1 MARDRIRRILPSSR
15 LHRPIPPIMLRPPSN
30 PECRC
35 RSPPFLPSHHR
46 RCATTMRWGWPSS
59 SRTFASASA
68 TAAATNANAIPSHR
82 KDDAVVAISS
92 SSSSPREGSRLPP
105 WRGGG
110 EGLRRHHRRDDDDD
124 DDGIDIDGE
133 RDDGTEYCS
142 DAVVTWTAECMRS
155 AVRCYASDVSSRG
168 GESIKLVGILVT
180 SSSSSSTS
188 GREEEEEM
196 EMDMEGNESGGE
208 SSRVDDDS
216 HRRRR
221 MTDDDT
227 HGNARYSEQI
237 AICCAAVGI
246 LYEPWRVSPS
256 RSCIENAIR
265 LGSAGRTWHIGI
277 LPGAR

>member
-15 LHRPIPPIMLRPPSN
+15 LHRPIPPTTLRPPPN

-46 RCATTMRWGWPSS
+46 RCATTMRRGWPSS
-59 SRTFASASA
+59 PRTFASASA

-168 GESIKLVGILVT
+168 ANR
-180 SSSSSSTS
+180 SSSLAYSS
-188 GREEEEEM
+188 
-196 EMDMEGNESGGE
+196 
-208 SSRVDDDS
+208 
-216 HRRRR
+216 RRRR
-221 MTDDDT
+221 RPRRVVGKRRKKWRWIWRGTSR
-227 HGNARYSEQI
+227 GVR
-237 AICCAAVGI
+237 AVASTTTLI
-246 LYEPWRVSPS
+246 VVAE
-256 RSCIENAIR
+256 
-265 LGSAGRTWHIGI
+265 
-277 LPGAR
+277 